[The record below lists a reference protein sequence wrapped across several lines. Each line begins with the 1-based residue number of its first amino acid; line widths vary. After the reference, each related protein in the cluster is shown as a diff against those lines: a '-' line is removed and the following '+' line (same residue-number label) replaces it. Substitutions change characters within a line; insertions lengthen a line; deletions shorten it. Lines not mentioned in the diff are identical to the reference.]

1 VPGSLYHGVPSER
14 GPRPGLASLPSL
26 PLLGQISSFWAVS
39 TNFVQTQGHPCSCG
53 ADKTT
58 PKKKV
63 RGIAAAAK
71 KATEAKG
78 KVAPKETA
86 KSAWT
91 TSHPKF
97 VMGKPMMTT
106 EEPAS
111 AGVSTRGLHN
121 YVHHPCHAQK

>member
-1 VPGSLYHGVPSER
+1 
-14 GPRPGLASLPSL
+14 
-26 PLLGQISSFWAVS
+26 LGQISSFWAVS

-86 KSAWT
+86 KNACT